1 MIGPYITALIIL
13 PMLVGILSVDIYGE
27 RISILE
33 LLSSDVAVSVFRSI
47 ETMLITN
54 QTATLIE
61 VEDDGSDYK
70 LQINLPETERA
81 LDIFNSSIAKGL
93 TFLLFSIRDFGVWL
107 GMATAPFHYL
117 LAVLI
122 AFSFL
127 SPFNWLWIA
136 SIFWVLIVERKEVY
150 YVVTTGL
157 RDAHLKT
164 QAKSIVIEI
173 GSGIKNKVRRN

>member
-13 PMLVGILSVDIYGE
+13 PMLIGILSVDVYGE

-33 LLSSDVAVSVFRSI
+33 LLRSDTAVVIIRSI
-47 ETMLITN
+47 ESMLITN

-61 VEDDGSDYK
+61 VDDAEDYK

-93 TFLLFSIRDFGVWL
+93 TFLLFSIRDFGIWL

-127 SPFNWLWIA
+127 SPFNWLWIG
-136 SIFWVLIVERKEVY
+136 SIFWVLTVERKEVY
-150 YVVTTGL
+150 HVVTTGL

>member
-13 PMLVGILSVDIYGE
+13 PMLIGILSVDVYGE

-33 LLSSDVAVSVFRSI
+33 LLKSETAIVIINSI
-47 ETMLITN
+47 ESMLITN
-54 QTATLIE
+54 QTGTLIE
-61 VEDDGSDYK
+61 VDDAEDYK
-70 LQINLPETERA
+70 LQINLPETEKA

-93 TFLLFSIRDFGVWL
+93 TFLLFSIRDFGIWL

-127 SPFNWLWIA
+127 SPFNWLWIG

-150 YVVTTGL
+150 HVVTTGL

>member
-13 PMLVGILSVDIYGE
+13 PMLVGILSVDVYGE

-33 LLSSDVAVSVFRSI
+33 LLKSETAVIIFSSI
-47 ETMLITN
+47 ESMMITN
-54 QTATLIE
+54 QTGTLIE
-61 VEDDGSDYK
+61 VDDAEDYK
-70 LQINLPETERA
+70 LQINLPETEKA
-81 LDIFNSSIAKGL
+81 LDIFNSSVAKGL
-93 TFLLFSIRDFGVWL
+93 TFLLFSIRDFGIWL

-127 SPFNWLWIA
+127 SPFNWLWIG

-150 YVVTTGL
+150 HVVTTGL